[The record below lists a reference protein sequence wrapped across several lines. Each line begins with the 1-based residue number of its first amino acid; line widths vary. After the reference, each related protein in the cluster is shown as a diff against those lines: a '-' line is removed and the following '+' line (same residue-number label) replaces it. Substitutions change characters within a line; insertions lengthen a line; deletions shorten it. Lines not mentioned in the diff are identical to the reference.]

1 MPRFATT
8 DADDAAKAPPESHH
22 DLLERPLFGHLAT
35 LLPDG
40 RIQSNPMWYS
50 WDGKALR
57 MTTSTARQKFRN
69 LSEDPRATI
78 SIQDPQ
84 QPYRYLEIRG
94 SVVAIEP
101 DHRGQFFDVLA
112 DRYQLHVD
120 DLPDRA
126 QRVILVLAPEQYS
139 SQ

>member
-8 DADDAAKAPPESHH
+8 DADDAAKTPPESHR
-22 DLLERPLFGHLAT
+22 DLLERPFIGHLAT
-35 LLPDG
+35 LRPDG

-57 MTTSTARQKFRN
+57 MTTTTARQKFRN

-101 DHRGQFFDVLA
+101 DERGRFFDALA
-112 DRYQLHVD
+112 DRYHVRVD